1 MYVCIVFYGRWY
13 LGIQSK
19 KDPAHV
25 MNEVYKAM
33 QALRCVW
40 HQVNNYRVLCRWQY
54 TSGLPSGTTGNAA
67 KAKATSPALA
77 ALAALN
83 PLYPQYQGKSSCHK
97 PTWAAPRATST
108 QAMYGALDSLVTPVM
123 NAMIDLDNPG
133 NNNTASMDDDGTL
146 DQDLDSEPDDHARE
160 EGVDDMDVDDDDE
173 NSPNNSNNNH
183 QNNHSPSSPKRRVA
197 RHAVPSGSSS
207 VMDMDDASVASG
219 LHRRRPRGDSNMDD
233 IDEDDKRE
241 EDNDEDEEEEKFVG
255 EHAPAE
261 PDVKIALSLYKVQQS
276 IYLLDFQRVEV
287 RLIDDIY
294 AMKEI

>member
-1 MYVCIVFYGRWY
+1 M
-13 LGIQSK
+13 
-19 KDPAHV
+19 

-54 TSGLPSGTTGNAA
+54 TSGLPSGATGNAA

-83 PLYPQYQGKSSCHK
+83 PLYPQYQGKASCHK
-97 PTWAAPRATST
+97 PTWAAPRAMST

-123 NAMIDLDNPG
+123 HAMVDLDNPA
-133 NNNTASMDDDGTL
+133 NNAASMDDDGTL
-146 DQDLDSEPDDHARE
+146 DQDLDSEPEDHARE
-160 EGVDDMDVDDDDE
+160 EGVDDMDVDDDE
-173 NSPNNSNNNH
+173 NPNNNNINSNNN
-183 QNNHSPSSPKRRVA
+183 QNHNRSQSPKRRGQRPV
-197 RHAVPSGSSS
+197 VPSGSSS

-241 EDNDEDEEEEKFVG
+241 EDNNNDDDDDEEEEKFVG

-261 PDVKIALSLYKVQQS
+261 PYVKIALSLYKVQQS

-287 RLIDDIY
+287 RLLCHIMDVMICVCY
-294 AMKEI
+294 HI